1 MGAGE
6 ADGGADDDENHDDEV
21 VAECAAM
28 LEQHGQTKSLKMK
41 GQPRNELVEAS
52 IAELLRHRK

>member
-21 VAECAAM
+21 AAECAAM
-28 LEQHGQTKSLKMK
+28 LEQYGQTTSLKMK
-41 GQPRNELVEAS
+41 AQPRNELVAAS
-52 IAELLRHRK
+52 TAELLHRRK